1 MIATS
6 MTAIVVFAEY
16 KHIEIMQ
23 LRDYQKDI
31 ADKAVNILRS
41 KMIVYI
47 AAEVRTG
54 KTLMSLE
61 TAKLYG
67 AKNVLFLTK
76 KKAISSIKEDY
87 DIFRYSDHFELT
99 VCNNESMHKV
109 PGRFDLVIHDE
120 SHRFGSFPKPS
131 NGAKLFKSKYSKL
144 PLILLSGTPTP
155 EGYSQIYH
163 QFWISAFSPFPHL
176 NFYKWARDYVNVKQ
190 RNLGYGM
197 VNDYSAAN
205 KEKID
210 KVISPYMVTFTQKKA
225 GFTSTVTEN
234 VLTVK
239 MNDIT
244 YKIADQLKKDL
255 MIQGSSELILADT
268 SVKLMNKLHQIYSGT
283 IKFESGNRKV
293 LDLSKAE
300 YIKNHFTGHKIGI
313 FYKFTAELEAL
324 KTVFGELL
332 TTDLDEFN
340 TTNKSIALQIV
351 SGREGISLKNA
362 KYLVYYNI
370 DYSATSYWQSRD
382 RLTTMERL
390 SNEIFYVFS
399 EGGIESNIYKAVQSK
414 KNYTL
419 SHFKKDYNVKIPS
432 KNHQRV

>member
-1 MIATS
+1 MA
-6 MTAIVVFAEY
+6 A
-16 KHIEIMQ
+16 
-23 LRDYQKDI
+23 LRDYQI
-31 ADKAVNILRS
+31 ELSQKAVSILRS
-41 KMIVYI
+41 KMIVYL
-47 AAEVRTG
+47 AMEVRCG
-54 KTLMSLE
+54 KTLTALE

-87 DIFRYSDHFELT
+87 DLFRYSDHFILT
-99 VCNNESMHKV
+99 IVNNESMHKV

-131 NGAKLFKSKYSKL
+131 NGAKLFKSKYSRL

-176 NFYKWARDYVNVKQ
+176 NFYKWA
-190 RNLGYGM
+190 LGYGM
-197 VNDYSAAN
+197 VNDYNDAN
-205 KEKID
+205 KEKIN

-255 MIQGSSELILADT
+255 VIQGSSELILADT

-300 YIKNHFTGHKIGI
+300 YIKNYFTGHKIGI

-370 DYSATSYWQSRD
+370 DYSATSYFQSRD

-399 EGGIESNIYKAVQSK
+399 DGGIESNIYKAVQSK